1 MVLNVWGE
9 QLLMPFGGGAV
20 RAREGRLTGVR
31 AQQVQGMGAG
41 NLLRYLQEA
50 DARAE
55 LRCRHPG
62 WEPSAKLWHTNCL
75 ENGFSVLCML
85 CGGIKPEL
93 VQCLAALRRADITE
107 LLRHDPKTAWLTV
120 RRKKRT
126 RRAHPPPPPPP
137 PPPLHQTPPP
147 SPSTAQP
154 PGATLLHS
162 SKYSAA
168 SSDGAGGTAVAE
180 TWYNTSNVLPSAEG
194 VRAFER
200 LTEQTALSNATSG
213 NERVRSNF
221 ANKGLGSEAGA
232 AMRGP

>member
-62 WEPSAKLWHTNCL
+62 WKPSAKLWHTNCL

-126 RRAHPPPPPPP
+126 RRAHPPPHGAEMRGAKSHPPHGG
-137 PPPLHQTPPP
+137 LFD
-147 SPSTAQP
+147 SR
-154 PGATLLHS
+154 PG
-162 SKYSAA
+162 
-168 SSDGAGGTAVAE
+168 
-180 TWYNTSNVLPSAEG
+180 
-194 VRAFER
+194 
-200 LTEQTALSNATSG
+200 SG
-213 NERVRSNF
+213 QAPIGSFHTRS
-221 ANKGLGSEAGA
+221 GPSEA
-232 AMRGP
+232 